1 MKELYTSPEMK
12 IVCFEANEEL
22 ANRISWDDLWNG
34 TLIGGSPATGGT
46 GVELP

>member
-22 ANRISWDDLWNG
+22 ANRISWDDLFTGNVVQ
-34 TLIGGSPATGGT
+34 GSPATGGT
-46 GVELP
+46 GVEL